1 MDFLHCSAQLIF
13 LFNEKCT
20 NIFKRATVNGG
31 NVVKKLKYNEKRAEL
46 YYVNNFFVENRK
58 WKLKILYLPFWL
70 CARKINIAFASKKG
84 IKITKFVL
92 NYL

>member
-1 MDFLHCSAQLIF
+1 
-13 LFNEKCT
+13 
-20 NIFKRATVNGG
+20 
-31 NVVKKLKYNEKRAEL
+31 VVKKLKYNEKRAEL

-92 NYL
+92 DKIQITNIGFLEMTIFEMYK